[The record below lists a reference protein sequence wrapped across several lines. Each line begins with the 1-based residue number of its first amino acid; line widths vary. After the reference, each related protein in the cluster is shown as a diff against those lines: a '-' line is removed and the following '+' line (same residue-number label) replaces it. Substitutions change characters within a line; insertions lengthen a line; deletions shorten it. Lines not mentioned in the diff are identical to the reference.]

1 VRACAAILLVLA
13 TGLGACGGG
22 GDSGKSSGSGPK
34 VPDLVGKNWSDAT
47 DQLSLAGIPYISQ
60 SKPGTESATAQPETA
75 FEVCSTKP
83 AAGEPLGTDITMIIA
98 PPGKC

>member
-1 VRACAAILLVLA
+1 MRLLVVLA
-13 TGLGACGGG
+13 VTASLTACGGG
-22 GDSGKSSGSGPK
+22 DSHKSSGGGPK

-60 SKPGTESATAQPETA
+60 SIAGTESSTAAPETA

-83 AAGEPLGTDITMIIA
+83 KAGEPIGTDITMFIA
-98 PPGKC
+98 PKGKC